1 MAQGALDFS
10 QERLNCGQI
19 QEFSGCHHA
28 SRAVMFLIEV
38 AARGVDRDEK
48 IRRNRERALDEP
60 VVRLVTDAVQFG
72 QRIAHFKSLVDEREQ
87 FRVGCE
93 DGGVFIKHCG
103 RRPTFRQPGPTEFHN
118 QCGGIVRSGK
128 SGELQDAGVKN
139 ELQGK
144 VWPGARKFR
153 GGCPRRKRWLASR
166 SRTFRRCACA
176 PPPAPVEAETAELCR
191 ELWLCHTYCEV
202 NLRKPLRERDRKS

>member
-1 MAQGALDFS
+1 
-10 QERLNCGQI
+10 
-19 QEFSGCHHA
+19 
-28 SRAVMFLIEV
+28 
-38 AARGVDRDEK
+38 
-48 IRRNRERALDEP
+48 
-60 VVRLVTDAVQFG
+60 
-72 QRIAHFKSLVDEREQ
+72 
-87 FRVGCE
+87 
-93 DGGVFIKHCG
+93 
-103 RRPTFRQPGPTEFHN
+103 RQPGPTEFHN

-153 GGCPRRKRWLASR
+153 GVCLRRTRWLASR

-191 ELWLCHTYCEV
+191 ELLLFHTYCKA
-202 NLRKPLRERDRKS
+202 NLRKPSEQALDCVRVHGSFSSGGAESKWQRNSNHRSVRDDGVFGNDDDAVADVTEFVVELFGLGGGRNLHVVSDARVLVNDGVFDLA